1 MKLEYFLV
9 ILILLHNSRSDS
21 VCDYELLALE
31 LKQDLND
38 NGILDCLRIIKPPS
52 GIIETPEQM
61 NKRLAAQWDTS
72 CSFESSTDWMT
83 DLRNT
88 FGVTTLVDEI
98 GEPVEQNIPEQADM
112 CEIVRALIAAGKFKG
127 IPADLTNI
135 PDQLITA
142 INCPGEENGPK
153 ICAINGIS
161 SYKKE
166 MWTILLTSSVIT
178 INKIPKFIKDADTK
192 NRIDGDDQYDP
203 GMPIDRED
211 IKAAKKVAVDAND
224 ELSNLISSEKDFTRQ
239 NTTRPVSIE
248 KRVSLWYSTFKEES
262 IKPNK
267 GWEEFNSGKLD
278 LKIAYNSYVL
288 VFHMVSA
295 YAPKSRLTCRL
306 VFDEVNQISSRMI
319 TGFSDNPS
327 ISTAFITESQ
337 VGNHVIKAQYRTN
350 NALKINVSNQDD
362 HNLTIGSFVIPYT
375 DLKFKKIINPEE
387 IQLFNSNNWG
397 DFPNLSA
404 SVKLLKSSYVLIMY
418 SISMPGMESHLVT
431 STEIN
436 NTPIFQSR
444 SICGDSTYLNIHN
457 TSIVRLNADVD
468 YRIKIKYR
476 TPYPARSNPRMN
488 DWESQSLTILQL
500 PQWFEMQVLD
510 IEEEFVLNCEGEWNL
525 FPKMDIDLELEDD
538 KSILFLYNVV
548 LPLVEKEISIGIFVN
563 DILDV
568 LFLFR
573 KGL

>member
-1 MKLEYFLV
+1 MKLEYFLA

-38 NGILDCLRIIKPPS
+38 NGILDCLRTIKPPS

-203 GMPIDRED
+203 GMPIDRE
-211 IKAAKKVAVDAND
+211 V
-224 ELSNLISSEKDFTRQ
+224 
-239 NTTRPVSIE
+239 
-248 KRVSLWYSTFKEES
+248 Y
-262 IKPNK
+262 
-267 GWEEFNSGKLD
+267 
-278 LKIAYNSYVL
+278 
-288 VFHMVSA
+288 
-295 YAPKSRLTCRL
+295 KSC
-306 VFDEVNQISSRMI
+306 
-319 TGFSDNPS
+319 
-327 ISTAFITESQ
+327 
-337 VGNHVIKAQYRTN
+337 
-350 NALKINVSNQDD
+350 
-362 HNLTIGSFVIPYT
+362 
-375 DLKFKKIINPEE
+375 
-387 IQLFNSNNWG
+387 
-397 DFPNLSA
+397 
-404 SVKLLKSSYVLIMY
+404 
-418 SISMPGMESHLVT
+418 
-431 STEIN
+431 
-436 NTPIFQSR
+436 
-444 SICGDSTYLNIHN
+444 
-457 TSIVRLNADVD
+457 
-468 YRIKIKYR
+468 
-476 TPYPARSNPRMN
+476 
-488 DWESQSLTILQL
+488 
-500 PQWFEMQVLD
+500 
-510 IEEEFVLNCEGEWNL
+510 
-525 FPKMDIDLELEDD
+525 
-538 KSILFLYNVV
+538 
-548 LPLVEKEISIGIFVN
+548 
-563 DILDV
+563 
-568 LFLFR
+568 
-573 KGL
+573 

>member
-239 NTTRPVSIE
+239 NTSRPVSIE

>member
-1 MKLEYFLV
+1 MILECL
-9 ILILLHNSRSDS
+9 LIEK
-21 VCDYELLALE
+21 Y
-31 LKQDLND
+31 
-38 NGILDCLRIIKPPS
+38 
-52 GIIETPEQM
+52 
-61 NKRLAAQWDTS
+61 
-72 CSFESSTDWMT
+72 
-83 DLRNT
+83 
-88 FGVTTLVDEI
+88 
-98 GEPVEQNIPEQADM
+98 
-112 CEIVRALIAAGKFKG
+112 
-127 IPADLTNI
+127 
-135 PDQLITA
+135 
-142 INCPGEENGPK
+142 
-153 ICAINGIS
+153 
-161 SYKKE
+161 
-166 MWTILLTSSVIT
+166 
-178 INKIPKFIKDADTK
+178 
-192 NRIDGDDQYDP
+192 
-203 GMPIDRED
+203 

-239 NTTRPVSIE
+239 NTSRPVSIE

-568 LFLFR
+568 LF
-573 KGL
+573 